1 MTETRRNKP
10 QPMQELIRE
19 TLGEIERL
27 KAEGVVRDE
36 EIAVALNRGGF
47 PDPGGHQWTGKSLLT
62 FMADPD
68 VEFERLLA
76 DRRRTS

>member
-19 TLGEIERL
+19 TLAEIDRL
-27 KAEGVVRDE
+27 KADGVIQNE
-36 EIAVALNRGGF
+36 EIAVALNRSGF
-47 PDPGGHQWTGKSLLT
+47 PDPRGRQWTGTSLLT

-68 VEFERLLA
+68 VEFERLLVSK
-76 DRRRTS
+76 RRK

>member
-10 QPMQELIRE
+10 QPMQELIRD
-19 TLGEIERL
+19 TLDEVDRL
-27 KAEGVVRDE
+27 KADGVVRDE
-36 EIAVALNRGGF
+36 EIAVALNRSGF
-47 PDPGGHQWTGKSLLT
+47 PDPRGRQWTAQSLLT

-76 DRRRTS
+76 SKRRK